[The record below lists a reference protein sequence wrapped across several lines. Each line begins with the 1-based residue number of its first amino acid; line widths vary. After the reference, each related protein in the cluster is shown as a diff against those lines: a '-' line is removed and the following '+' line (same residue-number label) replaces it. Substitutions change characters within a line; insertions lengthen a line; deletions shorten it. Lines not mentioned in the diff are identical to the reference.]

1 MTNLEYLKKMKEFN
15 KETVNVNAQCR
26 TAKALEIIAEE
37 LIDTNRLIRTYI
49 VDDGIKIEEK

>member
-1 MTNLEYLKKMKEFN
+1 MTNLEYLEKMKEFN

-37 LIDTNRLIRTYI
+37 LCKITKRNDEIDEIMR
-49 VDDGIKIEEK
+49 DEED